1 MAQSGK
7 TYYES
12 SVGNMAYSQRL
23 SDHAKL
29 LGRDVRV
36 AIVGAG
42 QMGRGFGGQVS
53 RMPGLSL
60 VLVVDIDADRIR
72 SLYSDIGIKDVV
84 ISTNPKV
91 IADALEAGKPAG
103 TTTTEFI
110 ADLPFDVVVEA
121 TGVPDVGARVTYS
134 CLLAKK
140 DVAVL
145 NVEMDVTIGPLLH
158 KTAQLGGAVYTVCH
172 GDEPVE
178 AKVLVDFA
186 RDLQFEIVAAGKGK
200 NNPFEPLSTPDT
212 VKDRALASQMN
223 PKMLCSFTDGT
234 KTMTEM
240 AALAN
245 ATGLELSK
253 RGMYGPAA
261 TVKTLQ
267 DVFSLQK
274 DGGVLDRPG
283 VVDYCTGDVAP
294 GVFVIVRTDA
304 PYINHELS
312 YLRLGKGPYFALYR
326 PFHLASV
333 EAPLSIARAVLDREA
348 SLFAPNLQ
356 AEVCTMAKKDL
367 NPGDVI
373 DGIGGY
379 TVRGYSDI
387 AKDARRDNFVPIG
400 LIQGAVVQKAL
411 KVGDLITYDQVQL
424 NESSLI
430 VQLRRMQDNLGLT
443 YA

>member
-1 MAQSGK
+1 
-7 TYYES
+7 
-12 SVGNMAYSQRL
+12 MAYAKRL
-23 SDHAKL
+23 QDHART

-36 AIVGAG
+36 ALVGAG
-42 QMGRGFGGQVS
+42 QMGHGFGCQIS

-60 VLVVDIDADRIR
+60 TLVVDVDPARIHD
-72 SLYSDIGIKDVV
+72 LFKDIGINDVV
-84 ISTNPKV
+84 VSTDPKV
-91 IADALEAGKPAG
+91 VTDALLAGKAAG

-110 ADLPFDVVVEA
+110 SELPYDIVVEA
-121 TGVPDVGARVTYS
+121 TGVPDIGARVTYQS
-134 CLLAKK
+134 LLAKK

-158 KTAQLGGAVYTVCH
+158 KTAQLGNSVYTVCH

-186 RDLQFEIVAAGKGK
+186 RDLQLEVVAAGKGK
-200 NNPFEPLSTPDT
+200 NNPFEPLSNPDT
-212 VKDRALASQMN
+212 VKDRANAKQMN

-234 KTMTEM
+234 KTMVEM

-267 DVFSLQK
+267 NVFALQS

-294 GVFVIVRTDA
+294 GVFVIVRSDT
-304 PYINHELS
+304 PYINHELT
-312 YLRLGKGPYFALYR
+312 YLGMGPGPYFALYR

-333 EAPLSIARAVLDREA
+333 EAPLSVARAVLDRES
-348 SLFAPNLQ
+348 SLFAPHLQ

-367 NPGDVI
+367 NPGDKI

-387 AKDARRDNFVPIG
+387 ATDARRENLVPIG
-400 LIQGAVVQKAL
+400 LIQGGIVQKPL
-411 KVGDLITYDQVQL
+411 KVGDLISYDQVEL

>member
-1 MAQSGK
+1 
-7 TYYES
+7 
-12 SVGNMAYSQRL
+12 MAYSHRL
-23 SDHAKL
+23 QDHAKN

-36 AIVGAG
+36 ALVGAG
-42 QMGRGFGGQVS
+42 QMGRGFGYQIF

-60 VLVVDIDADRIR
+60 ALVVDVDPDRIR
-72 SLYSDIGIKDVV
+72 SLFHDIGINEVV
-84 ISTNPKV
+84 ISTDFKV
-91 IADALEAGKPAG
+91 LSDAMAAGKATG

-110 ADLPFDVVVEA
+110 AELPYDIVVEA
-121 TGVPDVGARVTYS
+121 TGIPDVGAQVAYS
-134 CLLAKK
+134 CLQAKK

-158 KTAQLGGAVYTVCH
+158 NMATGGGAVYTVCH
-172 GDEPVE
+172 GDEPIE

-212 VKDRALASQMN
+212 VRDRATTRGMN
-223 PKMLCSFTDGT
+223 PKMLCSFTDGS

-240 AALAN
+240 VALAN

-253 RGMYGPAA
+253 RGMYGPNA
-261 TVKTLQ
+261 TIKTLT
-267 DVFSLQK
+267 DVFALQS

-283 VVDYCTGDVAP
+283 VVDYCMGDVAP
-294 GVFVIVRTDA
+294 GVFVIVRSDA
-304 PYINHELS
+304 PYINHEMS
-312 YLRLGKGPYFALYR
+312 YLAMGPGPYFALYR
-326 PFHLASV
+326 PFHLASI

-348 SLFAPNLQ
+348 SLFAPSLM

-367 NPGDVI
+367 DPGDRI

-379 TVRGYSDI
+379 TVRGYADI
-387 AKDARRDNFVPIG
+387 AKDARADNLVPIG
-400 LIQGAVVQKAL
+400 LIEGAIVQKPI
-411 KVGDLITYDQVQL
+411 KVGDLISYDQVEV
-424 NESSLI
+424 NETSLI
-430 VQLRRMQDNLGLT
+430 VKLRREQDRLGLT

>member
-1 MAQSGK
+1 
-7 TYYES
+7 
-12 SVGNMAYSQRL
+12 MAYSKRL
-23 SDHAKL
+23 QDHAKV

-36 AIVGAG
+36 ALVGAG
-42 QMGRGFGGQVS
+42 QMGHGFGCQIA

-60 VLVVDIDADRIR
+60 VLVVDIDPARIQ
-72 SLYSDIGIKDVV
+72 SLYSDIGVKDVV
-84 ISTNPKV
+84 ISTDPK
-91 IADALEAGKPAG
+91 ILADALSAGKAAG

-110 ADLPFDVVVEA
+110 SELPFDIVVEA
-121 TGVPDVGARVTYS
+121 TGVPDIGARVTYS

-200 NNPFEPLSTPDT
+200 NNPFEPLSNPDT
-212 VKDRALASQMN
+212 VKDRALAKHMN
-223 PKMLCSFTDGT
+223 PKMLCSFTDGS
-234 KTMTEM
+234 KTMIEM

-245 ATGLELSK
+245 TTGLELSK

-267 DVFSLQK
+267 NVFALQG

-294 GVFVIVRTDA
+294 GVFVIVRTDT
-304 PYINHELS
+304 PYINDEMA
-312 YLRLGKGPYFALYR
+312 YLGMGKGPYYALYR

-333 EAPLSIARAVLDREA
+333 EAPLSVARAVLDRES

-367 NPGDVI
+367 EPGDKI

-387 AKDARRDNFVPIG
+387 ARDAKRDNLVPIG
-400 LIQGAVVQKAL
+400 LIQGAIVQKSI
-411 KVGDLITYDQVQL
+411 KVGDLITYDQVEL

>member
-1 MAQSGK
+1 
-7 TYYES
+7 
-12 SVGNMAYSQRL
+12 MAYTDRL
-23 SDHAKL
+23 KEHAKS

-36 AIVGAG
+36 ALVGAG
-42 QMGRGFGGQVS
+42 QMGHGFGCQIA

-60 VLVVDIDADRIR
+60 ALVVDIDPARIH
-72 SLYSDIGIKDVV
+72 SLFNDIGIKDVV
-84 ISTNPKV
+84 ISTDPK
-91 IADALEAGKPAG
+91 ILIDALLAGKAAG

-110 ADLPFDVVVEA
+110 AELPFDIVVEA
-121 TGVPDVGARVTYS
+121 TGVPDIGARVSYQ

-158 KTAQLGGAVYTVCH
+158 RTAQLGGSVYTVCH

-200 NNPFEPLSTPDT
+200 NNPFEPLSNPDT
-212 VKDRALASQMN
+212 VKDRAKIQQMN
-223 PKMLCSFTDGT
+223 PKMLASFTDGS
-234 KTMTEM
+234 KTMIEM

-261 TVKTLQ
+261 SRNTLQ
-267 DVFSLQK
+267 DVFALQS

-294 GVFVIVRTDA
+294 GVFVIVRTDQ
-304 PYINHELS
+304 PYINHEMS
-312 YLRLGKGPYFALYR
+312 YLRMGTGPYFALYR
-326 PFHLASV
+326 PYHLASI
-333 EAPLSIARAVLDREA
+333 EAPLSIARAVLDREP
-348 SLFAPNLQ
+348 SLVAPPLQ
-356 AEVCTMAKKDL
+356 AEVCAMAKKDM

-379 TVRGYSDI
+379 CVRGYSDI
-387 AKDARRDNFVPIG
+387 ATDAKRDNLVPIG
-400 LIQGAVVQKAL
+400 IIQGAIVQKPI
-411 KVGDLITYDQVQL
+411 KVGDLITYDHVQL

-430 VQLRRMQDNLGLT
+430 VQLRRLQDSLALT